1 MRPVGKLQVGRKQPI
16 KKIAFYRMQARTK
29 IFQRTKNVKKYGAD
43 LAIVRKISGEIF
55 AKKSLK
61 PR

>member
-1 MRPVGKLQVGRKQPI
+1 
-16 KKIAFYRMQARTK
+16 MQARTK

-55 AKKSLK
+55 VKKSLK